1 MGITNGR
8 VQFNSPTTQ
17 LDISEEDF
25 KTMLEMYELITNNY
39 YTSDFCFSDANGKH
53 TVGCIK
59 DQIEAVTINSYNYSA
74 TTASD
79 TKKES

>member
-1 MGITNGR
+1 MCITNGR

-25 KTMLEMYELITNNY
+25 ETMLEMCELITNNY
-39 YTSDFCFSDANGKH
+39 YTSDFCFSDANGKY

-59 DQIEAVTINSYNYSA
+59 DQIEAVTINSYSYS
-74 TTASD
+74 TTISE